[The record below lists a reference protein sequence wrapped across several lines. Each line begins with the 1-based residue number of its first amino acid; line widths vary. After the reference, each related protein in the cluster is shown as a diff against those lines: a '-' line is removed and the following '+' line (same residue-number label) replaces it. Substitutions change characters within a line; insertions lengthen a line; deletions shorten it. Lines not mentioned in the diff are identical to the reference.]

1 GFVLFF
7 PVGLAILAY
16 LLWSGR
22 MSCGWNGR
30 GHRWQ
35 SRFAD
40 TFEQARSRFDGE
52 RSRPRGGTSG
62 NKAFDEYRAET
73 LRRLEDE
80 EREFRSFLERLRQAK
95 DKSEFDAFMTE
106 RRHTPPAG
114 SSPSGDAPAA
124 P

>member
-1 GFVLFF
+1 MTEMVARLDDYGKGAWIGVMVLGFVLFF

-40 TFEQARSRFDGE
+40 TFEQARS
-52 RSRPRGGTSG
+52 
-62 NKAFDEYRAET
+62 
-73 LRRLEDE
+73 
-80 EREFRSFLERLRQAK
+80 
-95 DKSEFDAFMTE
+95 
-106 RRHTPPAG
+106 
-114 SSPSGDAPAA
+114 
-124 P
+124 